1 MSKHIPSSSINYE
14 LPKSRISDDQYEAAI
29 NKLIY
34 EISLRKNE
42 FMNLCA
48 ENSKN
53 YSNKIE
59 STTFRTILDQFTS
72 YLNDFEKSLIIHK
85 YTVNDEFIDY
95 EFIAGLKST
104 FKEKHEDA
112 FLSHLNRDITMIRTK
127 RIDITP
133 MQKLNSELN
142 EENFMIKIAKN
153 VVKDIMIN
161 ANEKGPWVYLS
172 SMLSKSD
179 NDNDE
184 KFTIGELNSFLNSV
198 DIYLNDSDLRFFFEK
213 FHIFKGRLDIP
224 QLENYI
230 KTSSQKNY
238 SQTARTNFASGDEN
252 EENNA
257 LLKEYIAK
265 EENKDEKYFNEIM
278 KKNFIIA
285 ILKECILIFG
295 KKFLFNYFGKYIE
308 LYNNKF
314 YIDTKYLELGIQSLG
329 YELPS
334 SLESNNFKL
343 LCVNRRIVKMKE
355 DMELSVNLEELFEY
369 IVEFFNMGNLIKPRS
384 NYDIITK
391 MSTGLINK
399 MNDMFLLSVTDK
411 INKSDVYDSKI
422 NEFEFRKKFIKSFGF
437 IDHDFFDR
445 QIHNLGKKN
454 YLNNEEEENEN
465 IKSPNE
471 FKLQQLDSTN
481 YLHFIYN
488 MTFLAMIKNYLSLGI
503 LVDDEDALLI
513 TAIGNKIKNKLFPE
527 GTDNNG
533 DIDSYRRKI
542 DMKNIGRALPIKNIT
557 PNMRTDEPIMP
568 HKSILMTEEKK
579 EYVLATFKNDTTTIN
594 ELSPN
599 DYIAMKKKNVV
610 NNKEENRKD
619 NVDHMTAIKIMFIVC
634 KDYIVDKYKIENLT
648 YEKIANL
655 GICKLF
661 KDEMIK
667 YNISIKDK
675 INLNSMINVFD
686 TIFRNSYRPR
696 GFEDEDINDVITFI
710 SSYIR
715 MNSDTEGNI
724 TVYLFIQKIEEIL
737 LEYSKHFYFNNI

>member
-1 MSKHIPSSSINYE
+1 MSKFFSSSINYE
-14 LPKSRISDDQYEAAI
+14 LPKSRISDEQYEAAT
-29 NKLIY
+29 NKLLY
-34 EISLRKNE
+34 EISLRKSE

-48 ENSKN
+48 ENAKN
-53 YSNKIE
+53 FSNKIE
-59 STTFRTILDQFTS
+59 STTFRTILDKFTS

-95 EFIAGLKST
+95 EFLAGIKST

-112 FLSHLNRDITMIRTK
+112 FLSHLNRDVTMMRTK

-172 SMLSKSD
+172 SLLTKSD
-179 NDNDE
+179 SDNDE

-198 DIYLNDSDLRFFFEK
+198 DVYLNDSDLRFFFEK

-230 KTSSQKNY
+230 KTSSKKNY
-238 SQTARTNFASGDEN
+238 SQTARTDFAGGDEN

-278 KKNFIIA
+278 KKNVIIA
-285 ILKECILIFG
+285 ILKECLLIFG
-295 KKFLFNYFGKYIE
+295 KKFLFNYFGKYVE

-314 YIDTKYLELGIQSLG
+314 YIDTKYLELGIHSLG
-329 YELPS
+329 YEVPS

-355 DMELSVNLEELFEY
+355 DMELSVNLEELFEF
-369 IVEFFNMGNLIKPRS
+369 IVEFFNLGNLIKPRS
-384 NYDIITK
+384 NYDIIAK
-391 MSTGLINK
+391 MSSGLINK

-454 YLNNEEEENEN
+454 FLNNIDND
-465 IKSPNE
+465 IKSPND
-471 FKLQQLDSTN
+471 FKLQQLDSEN

-503 LVDDEDALLI
+503 LIDDEDALLI

-533 DIDSYRRKI
+533 EIDSYRRKI
-542 DMKNIGRALPIKNIT
+542 DMRNIGRALPIKSIT
-557 PNMRTDEPIMP
+557 PNLRIDEPMMMQKNIF
-568 HKSILMTEEKK
+568 HEEKK
-579 EYVLATFKNDTTTIN
+579 EYVLAKFKNDTTTIN

-599 DYIAMKKKNVV
+599 DYIAMKKKNSKS
-610 NNKEENRKD
+610 KEENKKE
-619 NVDHMTAIKIMFIVC
+619 NFDHMTAIKIMFTVC
-634 KDYIVDKYKIENLT
+634 KDYIADKYKIENLT
-648 YEKIANL
+648 YEKISNL

-661 KDEMIK
+661 KDEFAK
-667 YNISIKDK
+667 YNISIKEK

-686 TIFRNSYRPR
+686 AIFRATHRPR
-696 GFEDEDINDVITFI
+696 GFDEDDINDVITFL
-710 SSYIR
+710 SSYIH

-724 TVYLFIQKIEEIL
+724 TVYLFIQKIEEVL
-737 LEYSKHFYFNNI
+737 LEYSKHFYLNNI

>member
-1 MSKHIPSSSINYE
+1 MAKHIQSSSISYE
-14 LPKSRISDDQYEAAI
+14 LPKSRISEEQYEAAT

-34 EISLRKNE
+34 EISLRKSE

-48 ENSKN
+48 EKAKN

-112 FLSHLNRDITMIRTK
+112 FLSHLNRDVTMIRTK

-172 SMLSKSD
+172 GLLRKSD
-179 NDNDE
+179 SDNDE

-198 DIYLNDSDLRFFFEK
+198 DVYLNDSDLRFFFEK

-224 QLENYI
+224 QLETYI

-238 SQTARTNFASGDEN
+238 SQTARTDFAGGDEN
-252 EENNA
+252 EENNV

-278 KKNFIIA
+278 KKNIIIA

-295 KKFLFNYFGKYIE
+295 KKFLFNYFGKYVE

-314 YIDTKYLELGIQSLG
+314 YIDTKYLELGIHSLG

-355 DMELSVNLEELFEY
+355 DMELSVNLEELFEF

-384 NYDIITK
+384 NFDIIAK

-445 QIHNLGKKN
+445 QIHNLGNKN
-454 YLNNEEEENEN
+454 FLNNNNTTENDF
-465 IKSPNE
+465 KSPND
-471 FKLQQLDSTN
+471 FKLQQLDTAN

-488 MTFLAMIKNYLSLGI
+488 MTFLAMIKNYSSLGI

-533 DIDSYRRKI
+533 DIDSYHRKI
-542 DMKNIGRALPIKNIT
+542 DMRNIGRALPIKTIT
-557 PNMRTDEPIMP
+557 PNLRSEAPPMVR
-568 HKSILMTEEKK
+568 EEKK

-599 DYIAMKKKNVV
+599 DYIAMRKKNT
-610 NNKEENRKD
+610 NSKEENRKD
-619 NVDHMTAIKIMFIVC
+619 NVDHMTAIKIIFTVC
-634 KDYIVDKYKIENLT
+634 KEYIGDKYKIENLT
-648 YEKIANL
+648 YEKIANI
-655 GICKLF
+655 GVCKLF
-661 KDEMIK
+661 KDEFGK
-667 YNISIKDK
+667 FGLSIKEK
-675 INLNSMINVFD
+675 INLNSMIAFLD
-686 TIFRNSYRPR
+686 AIFRIKHRPR
-696 GFEDEDINDVITFI
+696 GFDDEDINDVLSFL

-724 TVYLFIQKIEEIL
+724 TIYLFLQKIEEVL

>member
-1 MSKHIPSSSINYE
+1 MAKHIPSSLSSYE
-14 LPKSRISDDQYEAAI
+14 LPKSRISEEQYEAAT

-34 EISLRKNE
+34 EISLRKSE

-48 ENSKN
+48 EKAKN

-112 FLSHLNRDITMIRTK
+112 FLSHLNRDVTMIRTK

-161 ANEKGPWVYLS
+161 ANEKGPWVHLS
-172 SMLSKSD
+172 GLLHKSD
-179 NDNDE
+179 SDNDE

-198 DIYLNDSDLRFFFEK
+198 DVYLNDSDLRFFFEK

-224 QLENYI
+224 QLETYI

-238 SQTARTNFASGDEN
+238 SQTARTDFAGGDEN

-278 KKNFIIA
+278 KKNIIIA

-295 KKFLFNYFGKYIE
+295 KKFLFNYFGKYVE

-314 YIDTKYLELGIQSLG
+314 YIDTKYLELGIHSLG

-355 DMELSVNLEELFEY
+355 DMELSVNLEELFEF

-384 NYDIITK
+384 NFDIITK

-445 QIHNLGKKN
+445 QIHNLGNKN
-454 YLNNEEEENEN
+454 FLNNNNTTENDF
-465 IKSPNE
+465 KSPND
-471 FKLQQLDSTN
+471 FKLQQLDTAN

-542 DMKNIGRALPIKNIT
+542 DMRNIGRALPIKTIT
-557 PNMRTDEPIMP
+557 PNLRSEAP
-568 HKSILMTEEKK
+568 LMVREEKK

-599 DYIAMKKKNVV
+599 DFIAMRKKNA
-610 NNKEENRKD
+610 NSKEENRKD
-619 NVDHMTAIKIMFIVC
+619 NVDHMTAIKIIFTVC
-634 KDYIVDKYKIENLT
+634 KEYIGDKYKIENLT
-648 YEKIANL
+648 YEKIANI

-661 KDEMIK
+661 KDEFGK
-667 YNISIKDK
+667 FGLSIKEK
-675 INLNSMINVFD
+675 INLNSMIAFFD
-686 TIFRNSYRPR
+686 AIFTTSHRPR
-696 GFEDEDINDVITFI
+696 GFDDEDINDVLTFI

-724 TVYLFIQKIEEIL
+724 TIYLFLQKIEEVL

>member
-1 MSKHIPSSSINYE
+1 MAKHIPSSSSSYE
-14 LPKSRISDDQYEAAI
+14 LPKSRISEEQYEAAT

-34 EISLRKNE
+34 EISLRKSE

-48 ENSKN
+48 EKAKN

-95 EFIAGLKST
+95 EFITGLKST

-112 FLSHLNRDITMIRTK
+112 FLSHLNRDVTMIRTK

-172 SMLSKSD
+172 GLLRKSD
-179 NDNDE
+179 SDNDE

-198 DIYLNDSDLRFFFEK
+198 DVYLNDSDLRFFFEK

-224 QLENYI
+224 QLETYI

-238 SQTARTNFASGDEN
+238 SQTARTDFAGGDEN
-252 EENNA
+252 EENNV

-278 KKNFIIA
+278 KKNIIIA

-295 KKFLFNYFGKYIE
+295 KKFLFNYFGKYVE

-314 YIDTKYLELGIQSLG
+314 YIDTKYLELGIHSLG

-355 DMELSVNLEELFEY
+355 DMELSVNLEELFEF

-384 NYDIITK
+384 NFDIIAK

-445 QIHNLGKKN
+445 QIHNLGNKN
-454 YLNNEEEENEN
+454 FLNNNNTTENDF
-465 IKSPNE
+465 KSPND
-471 FKLQQLDSTN
+471 FKLQQLDTAN

-533 DIDSYRRKI
+533 DIDSYHRKI
-542 DMKNIGRALPIKNIT
+542 DMRNIGRALPIKTIT
-557 PNMRTDEPIMP
+557 PNLRSEAP
-568 HKSILMTEEKK
+568 LMVREEKK

-599 DYIAMKKKNVV
+599 DYIAMRKKNT
-610 NNKEENRKD
+610 NSKEENRKD
-619 NVDHMTAIKIMFIVC
+619 NVDHMTAIKIIFTVC
-634 KDYIVDKYKIENLT
+634 KEYIGDKYKIENLT
-648 YEKIANL
+648 YEKIANI
-655 GICKLF
+655 GVCKLF
-661 KDEMIK
+661 KDEFGK
-667 YNISIKDK
+667 FGLSIKEK
-675 INLNSMINVFD
+675 INLNSMIAFFD
-686 TIFRNSYRPR
+686 AIFRIKHRPR
-696 GFEDEDINDVITFI
+696 GFDDEDINDVLSFL

-724 TVYLFIQKIEEIL
+724 TIYLFLQKIEEVL